1 MPRESFAIGSV
12 RVRAGS
18 VRALELPITRLVTGA
33 DVTLPVRV
41 VHGREDGP
49 RIWIDAAS
57 SVSSRRTC
65 STTRTA
71 V

>member
-1 MPRESFAIGSV
+1 MARESFAIGGV
-12 RVRAGS
+12 RIRSGT

-49 RIWIDAAS
+49 AS
-57 SVSSRRTC
+57 GSTPRSTATRWPASRSSAR
-65 STTRTA
+65 
-71 V
+71 